1 MANLPHATGRPTGAQ
16 PHVRIR
22 IKQCCECGATP
33 SHAITRLV
41 EVHPGRPESFES
53 VQARQVCECGR
64 MGPWSGLCSPRAGE
78 EVFLF
83 ASIEAWN
90 DEMSRHFRVF
100 ASQDAAVAHATAAA
114 KAAYDAKTSAAQRSA
129 PRDERTV
136 DAVEVPREEGD
147 SSWTGWLLLAGVA
160 LGLASCWHGG

>member
-1 MANLPHATGRPTGAQ
+1 MANLSHATGRPTGAQ

-22 IKQCCECGATP
+22 IKQCSDCGATP
-33 SHAITRLV
+33 FRAITRCV
-41 EVHPGRPESFES
+41 RVHPGRPESFVA

-64 MGPWSGLCSPRAGE
+64 MGPWSGLCSPDAGE

-100 ASQDAAVAHATAAA
+100 ASRDAAVAHAKAAA
-114 KAAYDAKTSAAQRSA
+114 KAAYDAKRSATKQSA

-136 DAVEVPREEGD
+136 DAVEVPREEGG
-147 SSWTGWLLLAGVA
+147 SSWEGWLLLAGVVM
-160 LGLASCWHGG
+160 GLASCWHRG